1 MTDEVF
7 GLKQIF
13 GLKIKEIRQDKGI
26 TYQQLRE
33 ETGLSVSYLSEIENG
48 KKYPKSDKIMLLSK
62 ALKVQY
68 DDLVSLKVP
77 KKLQPISDLVQ
88 SDFFRAFPLKE
99 FGLDPQKLVEIV
111 SQDPT
116 KVNAF
121 INTILQISRNY
132 ELKNEKFFNAALRS
146 YREIQNNYF
155 EDLEER
161 ASDLNL
167 EFTEL
172 AEIPFNQK
180 TLSTILL
187 QLGVRTEFQ
196 QFSKEADLQDIRSI
210 YQPHLRKLLINEGLH
225 PGQINFIISR
235 EIAFQWLRLK
245 KRSFS
250 TPSMGEQ
257 DFESILNNYQASY
270 FAAALMMPEKMLVE
284 DFKKFANQE
293 QWNPESLI
301 ELLRKYNV
309 TPEMLFQRLSNVLPK
324 HFDLKSLFFLRFVG
338 KGGNFTLTK
347 ELHLTNTQNQHGNEL
362 NEFYCRRWA
371 SLKGITE
378 VMKRGG
384 KGVMAKAQIEKYLAT
399 GQEYLCLTFA
409 FPNVSNPNE
418 AISVT
423 VGFLVNKKSRELL
436 KFLSDPDIEFCEV
449 NTTCERCGL
458 TDCKERASKP
468 TIYDKITKD
477 KLRQTGISE
486 LISQH

>member
-13 GLKIKEIRQDKGI
+13 GLKIKEIRQEKGI

-155 EDLEER
+155 EELEES
-161 ASDLNL
+161 ASELNL
-167 EFTEL
+167 EFIEL
-172 AEIPFNQK
+172 TEIPFSQK

-196 QFSKEADLQDIRSI
+196 QFSKEAGLQDIRSV
-210 YQPHLRKLLINEGLH
+210 YQPNLRKLLINKGLH
-225 PGQINFIISR
+225 PGQINFILSR

-250 TPSMGEQ
+250 TPAVGAQ
-257 DFESILNNYQASY
+257 DFESILNNYRASY

-284 DFKKFANQE
+284 DFRRFAHQDK
-293 QWNPESLI
+293 WNPKSLVD
-301 ELLRKYNV
+301 LLRKYNV
-309 TPEMLFQRLSNVLPK
+309 TPEMLFQRLANVLPK
-324 HFDLKSLFFLRFVG
+324 HFDLKGLFFLRFVG
-338 KGGNFTLTK
+338 EKGHFNLTK
-347 ELHLTNTQNQHGNEL
+347 ELHLTNPQNQHGNEL
-362 NEFYCRRWA
+362 NESYCRRWL
-371 SLKGITE
+371 SLQGIDE
-378 VMKRGG
+378 VLKQEG
-384 KGVMAKAQIEKYLAT
+384 KGVLAKAQVEKYLAT
-399 GQEYLCLTFA
+399 NNEYLCLSLA
-409 FPNVSNPNE
+409 FPNVSNPSE

-423 VGFLVNKKSRELL
+423 VGFLVNKKSKEHLQ
-436 KFLSDPDIEFCEV
+436 FLSDPDIQFKEV
-449 NTTCERCGL
+449 NTTCERCEL
-458 TDCKERASKP
+458 VDCQERASSASLYEKL
-468 TIYDKITKD
+468 TKE
-477 KLRQTGISE
+477 KLKHTGVAE
-486 LISQH
+486 LIAQH